1 MVDVF
6 IIGGGPGGYVAAIKA
21 AQLGLSVA
29 LAEQADMGGVC
40 TNWGCIPTKTM
51 LASSKLYTHM
61 QEAHKFGLSA
71 DNVSVDFP
79 AVMARKDQV
88 VVRLRKGIEFL
99 MKKNKVQVYASRAT
113 LKDRTHVSIDTTGE
127 VVEAKNV
134 IIATGSSPIKF
145 PPFTDP
151 GIWTSDDVFRNTE
164 QPKNLVI
171 IGGGVIGVEMA
182 TFFNAIGT
190 NVTIVELMPHILP
203 IEDEDVALAL
213 TATLKKR
220 GVTIITGAK
229 TQSVTPEDGGYTLS
243 LEVNGAV
250 QQIHGDHVLLSI
262 GRKPNIGPDFEAVGI
277 TMSKKGIVVDDHMRT
292 NVPGIYAV
300 GDIKGTF
307 MLAHVAEHE
316 GVIAAENIAGHDDAH
331 MVYTAVPSVVFTNP
345 EISVVGKR
353 EYELKA
359 EGVPY
364 KAGTFPVSASGKAR
378 TMEESIG
385 FAKVIAHAETHE
397 ILGIALYCAEATD
410 LVMESVMSV
419 QFGFTSEKLLEA
431 IHPHPTMTEMIME
444 AAEGSIGLPLQM

>member
-29 LAEQADMGGVC
+29 LAEEADMGGVC

-51 LASSKLYTHM
+51 LASSKLFTRM
-61 QEAHKFGLSA
+61 QEARKFGLTA
-71 DNVSVDFP
+71 DSVGVDFG
-79 AVMARKDQV
+79 AVMTRKDQV

-99 MKKNKVQVYASRAT
+99 MKKNNIQVYKSRAT
-113 LKDRTHVSIDTTGE
+113 LKDPAHVCIDATGE

-151 GIWTSDDVFRNTE
+151 GIWTSDDVFRNRE
-164 QPKNLVI
+164 QPKELVV

-182 TFFNAIGT
+182 TFFSAIGT
-190 NVTIVELMPHILP
+190 KVTIVELMPHILP
-203 IEDEDVALAL
+203 AEDEDVALAL
-213 TATLKKR
+213 AATRKKR
-220 GVTIITGAK
+220 GITIITGAK
-229 TQSVTPEDGGYTLS
+229 TQSVTPTEAGYNLTLD
-243 LEVNGAV
+243 VNGATQEV
-250 QQIHGDHVLLSI
+250 HGDHVLLSI
-262 GRKPNIGPDFEAVGI
+262 GRRSNIGPELEAAGI
-277 TMSKKGIVVDDHMRT
+277 TLSKKGIVIDDHMRT
-292 NVPGIYAV
+292 SVPGVYAV
-300 GDIKGTF
+300 GDVKGTY
-307 MLAHVAEHE
+307 MLAHVAEKE
-316 GVIAAENIAGHDDAH
+316 GVVAAENIAGHDAH
-331 MVYTAVPSVVFTNP
+331 MVYTAVPSVVFTDP

-364 KAGTFPVSASGKAR
+364 KVGTFPVSASGKAR

-385 FAKVIAHAETHE
+385 FAKVLAHAETHE
-397 ILGIALYCAEATD
+397 ILGIALYCPEATD
-410 LVMESVMSV
+410 LVMESVLAV
-419 QFGFTSEKLLEA
+419 QFGMTAEKLLEA